1 MYEVKRREE
10 SWERDIVFAPA
21 GRPATSVVFSFI
33 SQPANIHRRASE
45 TFFSS
50 TKAIS
55 IITHV
60 PRFSSA
66 IPFSFFMSASSLRRR
81 VGFHIFGAS
90 VMWPLFFA
98 STGVLDREHTKKHC
112 VNETRL
118 NIVNLDLAEHV
129 SFTIYVI
136 IIFLLFTLLLS
147 FTIYAT
153 CVFLDLFES
162 DLRHF
167 QNVRVHLYVVP
178 TYVISVLS
186 SSYVVHII
194 NFYCNITTRHNLN

>member
-33 SQPANIHRRASE
+33 SWPANIHGRASE

-66 IPFSFFMSASSLRRR
+66 IPFSFFMSVSSLRRR

-90 VMWPLFFA
+90 VIWSWALFFA
-98 STGVLDREHTKKHC
+98 STVVLDREHTKKHR
-112 VNETRL
+112 VNETQL
-118 NIVNLDLAEHV
+118 NIVDLDLAEYV

-136 IIFLLFTLLLS
+136 IIFLLFM
-147 FTIYAT
+147 
-153 CVFLDLFES
+153 
-162 DLRHF
+162 
-167 QNVRVHLYVVP
+167 
-178 TYVISVLS
+178 
-186 SSYVVHII
+186 
-194 NFYCNITTRHNLN
+194 